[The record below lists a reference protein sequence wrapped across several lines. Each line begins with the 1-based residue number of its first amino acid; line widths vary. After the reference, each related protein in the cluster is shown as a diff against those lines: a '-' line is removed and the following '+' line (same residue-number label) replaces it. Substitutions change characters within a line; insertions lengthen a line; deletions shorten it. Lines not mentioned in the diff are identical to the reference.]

1 MPRFVSFAS
10 ALVAALLLSSYL
22 VDAAPTP
29 LVQDITPAVFEAD
42 PIVVPEAA
50 VDIFETASPRIG
62 ALAGGRETIILNKL
76 NDGSAPY
83 AGLPLTAVFD
93 WVFDHE
99 SQVGNATYVPSIAYQ
114 NGKLTGSVQRCLH

>member
-22 VDAAPTP
+22 VDAAPTAM
-29 LVQDITPAVFEAD
+29 VQDITPAVFEAD
-42 PIVVPEAA
+42 PTVVREAA
-50 VDIFETASPRIG
+50 VEVIETASPRTG
-62 ALAGGRETIILNKL
+62 ALAGGRETIVLNKL

-99 SQVGNATYVPSIAYQ
+99 NQVGNATYVPS
-114 NGKLTGSVQRCLH
+114 